1 MKYFACAKFLAFL
14 PLFLLTACTVEPPEL
29 LKVGVNQWPGYEPI
43 VLARDLGYLPQKKVK
58 LVELPSNTESIALL
72 RAGRLDAAALTLDEA
87 LHVINLGTELT
98 IVLVFDFSNGAD
110 VLLAKPVL
118 KNLADIQGHRIG
130 VETTGVGAL
139 LFHAALN
146 QAKLRN
152 DDVQVVYLP
161 ADEQEAAYM
170 NGQIDAVVT
179 FEPIKSRLEQHGAHV
194 LFDSSEV
201 PDLIVDVLAV
211 RTEQLEKQRE
221 NIFQLVQAYA
231 KARSY
236 MTQYAKKSMQLMS
249 SRLQTPS
256 HDLKQIYQGLIL
268 PSLSENV
275 AYFSGSPSKF
285 ERHVHK
291 VYDFMQHEGMLHRG
305 ISFTHIQDKSFVMR
319 VNL

>member
-1 MKYFACAKFLAFL
+1 MKHFAYAKFFAFMSL
-14 PLFLLTACTVEPPEL
+14 LLFTACTVEPPEL

-43 VLARDLGYLPQKKVK
+43 FLARDLGYLPQKQVK
-58 LVELPSNTESIALL
+58 LVELPSNTESIGLL
-72 RAGRLDAAALTLDEA
+72 RSGRLDAAALTLDEA
-87 LHVINLGTELT
+87 LNVINLGTELT

-110 VLLAKPVL
+110 VLLANPAI
-118 KNLADIQGHRIG
+118 KNLVDMRHHRVG

-146 QAKLRN
+146 QAKLGD

-161 ADEQEAAYM
+161 VDEQEAAYM
-170 NGQIDAVVT
+170 SGQVDAVVT

-211 RTEQLEKQRE
+211 RTDQLEKQRE

-236 MTQYAKKSMQLMS
+236 MTQYAKKSLQLMAP
-249 SRLQTPS
+249 RLQMSP
-256 HDLKQIYQGLIL
+256 HDLQQTYQGLIL
-268 PSLSENV
+268 PSLLENI

-285 ERHVHK
+285 ELHTHK
-291 VYDFMQHEGMLHRG
+291 VYDFMKHENILHREM
-305 ISFTHIQDKSFVMR
+305 SFAHIQDKSFVMR
-319 VNL
+319 VTL

>member
-1 MKYFACAKFLAFL
+1 MKHFAYAKFLAFI
-14 PLFLLTACTVEPPEL
+14 PLFLLTTCTVEPPEL

-43 VLARDLGYLPQKKVK
+43 VLARDLSYLPQKQVK

-72 RAGRLDAAALTLDEA
+72 RTGRLDAAALTLDEA
-87 LHVINLGTELT
+87 LNVINLGTELT
-98 IVLVFDFSNGAD
+98 IVLVLDFSNGAD
-110 VLLAKPVL
+110 VLLAKPTL
-118 KNLADIQGHRIG
+118 KSLADIQGHRVG

-146 QAKLRN
+146 QAKLEG

-161 ADEQEAAYM
+161 ADEQEAAYIS
-170 NGQIDAVVT
+170 GQVDAVIT
-179 FEPIKSRLEQHGAHV
+179 FEPIKSKLEQHGAHV

-201 PDLIVDVLAV
+201 SDLIVDVLAV
-211 RTEQLEKQRE
+211 RTDQLEKQRE
-221 NIFQLVQAYA
+221 NIIQLVQAYA
-231 KARSY
+231 KARLY
-236 MTQYAKKSMQLMS
+236 MTQYTEKSMQMMAV
-249 SRLQTPS
+249 RLQTTP

-285 ERHVHK
+285 ERHVHR
-291 VYDFMQHEGMLHRG
+291 VCDFMKNEGMLHKEMTP
-305 ISFTHIQDKSFVMR
+305 SYIQDKSFVMR